1 MNIELNHDTIT
12 YDHILVRYG
21 ELSTKGKNKNEFIKR
36 LLTNIKN
43 ALRAYTALTYEKT
56 HDRIYIL
63 LNGCDP
69 YEIAPVLEKVF
80 GISSFSFAIKVNS
93 EMEDIRKAAM
103 EVALRSNAKTFKIET
118 KRHYKLFPFISDE
131 INRAVAGDI
140 LKGTPMKVDVHEPE
154 LLLRIEVRQFDTYLM
169 PNKIKGAGGYPTG
182 IGGKSLLML
191 SGGIDSPVAAY
202 DEARNHSGMHSLCLS
217 ALHFVSCTAEGAGP
231 GSYCICLSGT
241 CTRAYCSF
249 YGTATGNL

>member
-69 YEIAPVLEKVF
+69 YEIAPVLEAVWLTQKELPQKVVPH
-80 GISSFSFAIKVNS
+80 K
-93 EMEDIRKAAM
+93 KQ
-103 EVALRSNAKTFKIET
+103 
-118 KRHYKLFPFISDE
+118 RHPKHKE
-131 INRAVAGDI
+131 ER
-140 LKGTPMKVDVHEPE
+140 
-154 LLLRIEVRQFDTYLM
+154 
-169 PNKIKGAGGYPTG
+169 
-182 IGGKSLLML
+182 
-191 SGGIDSPVAAY
+191 
-202 DEARNHSGMHSLCLS
+202 
-217 ALHFVSCTAEGAGP
+217 
-231 GSYCICLSGT
+231 
-241 CTRAYCSF
+241 
-249 YGTATGNL
+249 